1 MTNLTCGL
9 IRAGATLTAALT
21 VFMLSLCVTSA
32 SHAQAFRACVM
43 VSGTDDGVAL
53 ETAVAGSREALEN
66 AIVDW
71 RRQNPGLN
79 PVRSAAR
86 PKPNPYWRD
95 SVSPDLYF
103 KPDIVDPGTYTIC
116 WRGVVSPVVCTS
128 GARLCY

>member
-1 MTNLTCGL
+1 
-9 IRAGATLTAALT
+9 
-21 VFMLSLCVTSA
+21 
-32 SHAQAFRACVM
+32 M